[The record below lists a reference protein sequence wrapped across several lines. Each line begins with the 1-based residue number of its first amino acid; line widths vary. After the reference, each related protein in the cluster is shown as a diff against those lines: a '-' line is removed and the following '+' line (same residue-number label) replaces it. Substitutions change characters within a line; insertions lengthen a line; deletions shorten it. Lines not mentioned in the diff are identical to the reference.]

1 LTTIKVRCL
10 RRAFNGR
17 RCGDARNERTTS
29 IIIKEI
35 TLNRLLCSGAL
46 SLVILCGAGAAM
58 AQNANQNAN
67 NATQN
72 NNAHPNLSPAQQ
84 QMVSTGLAS
93 TPSQSAPSGAQPQVG
108 DKIPESM
115 AALSVPRDV
124 GDQVPEAKQLLFV
137 KLPDRILLIDPDTKL
152 VSEIV
157 TEPATTGSTAG
168 SQDRQD
174 R

>member
-1 LTTIKVRCL
+1 M
-10 RRAFNGR
+10 
-17 RCGDARNERTTS
+17 
-29 IIIKEI
+29 
-35 TLNRLLCSGAL
+35 NRLLCSSAL
-46 SLVILCGAGAAM
+46 SLVILASAGAAT
-58 AQNANQNAN
+58 AQNTND
-67 NATQN
+67 ATQN
-72 NNAHPNLSPAQQ
+72 NNAHPSLTPAQQ

-93 TPSQSAPSGAQPQVG
+93 TPSQSAPPGAQPQVG
-108 DKIPESM
+108 DKVPDTM
-115 AALSVPRDV
+115 AARSMPQNV
-124 GDQVPEAKQLLFV
+124 GQQVPEAKQLLFV

>member
-1 LTTIKVRCL
+1 MTM
-10 RRAFNGR
+10 
-17 RCGDARNERTTS
+17 
-29 IIIKEI
+29 
-35 TLNRLLCSGAL
+35 NRQLYYGAI
-46 SLVILCGAGAAM
+46 SLVILGSAGVAM
-58 AQNANQNAN
+58 AQNAND
-67 NATQN
+67 TSRS
-72 NNAHPNLSPAQQ
+72 NNAHQNLNPTQQ

-108 DKIPESM
+108 DRVPDSM
-115 AALSVPRDV
+115 AAQSMPQNV
-124 GDQVPEAKQLLFV
+124 GDQVPEARQLLFV

-168 SQDRQD
+168 SQDRQG

>member
-1 LTTIKVRCL
+1 M
-10 RRAFNGR
+10 
-17 RCGDARNERTTS
+17 
-29 IIIKEI
+29 
-35 TLNRLLCSGAL
+35 NRLLCSSAL
-46 SLVILCGAGAAM
+46 SLALVILGSAGAAT
-58 AQNANQNAN
+58 AQNTND
-67 NATQN
+67 ATQN
-72 NNAHPNLSPAQQ
+72 NNAHPSLTPAQQ

-93 TPSQSAPSGAQPQVG
+93 TPSQSAPPGAQPQVG
-108 DKIPESM
+108 DKVPDTM
-115 AALSVPRDV
+115 AARSMPQNV
-124 GDQVPEAKQLLFV
+124 GQQVPEAKQLLFV